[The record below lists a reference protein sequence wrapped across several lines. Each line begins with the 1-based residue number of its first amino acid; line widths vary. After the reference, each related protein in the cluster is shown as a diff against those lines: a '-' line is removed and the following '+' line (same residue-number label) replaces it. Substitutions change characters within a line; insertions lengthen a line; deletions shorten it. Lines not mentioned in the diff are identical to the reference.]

1 MEKRELIKTRVQVGL
16 QFRAQREAQG
26 WSVEQVA
33 TMADMK
39 PVTIEKI
46 EAGVFNVP
54 IDVLARLADVLGV
67 IFVLK

>member
-1 MEKRELIKTRVQVGL
+1 MQYRRQVGI
-16 QFRAQREAQG
+16 QFKMQRETQG

-39 PVTIEKI
+39 QQTVEKI

-54 IDVLARLADVLGV
+54 IDVLSRLADVLGV
-67 IFVLK
+67 TFVLK

>member
-1 MEKRELIKTRVQVGL
+1 MMQYRRQVGI
-16 QFRAQREAQG
+16 QFKMQREVQG

-39 PVTIEKI
+39 QQTVEKI

-67 IFVLK
+67 TFVLK

>member
-1 MEKRELIKTRVQVGL
+1 MDKESMMTYRQVGI
-16 QFRAQREAQG
+16 QFKMQRETQG

-39 PVTIEKI
+39 QQTVEKI

-54 IDVLARLADVLGV
+54 IDVLSRLADVLGV
-67 IFVLK
+67 TFVLK

>member
-1 MEKRELIKTRVQVGL
+1 MDKESMMQYRRQVGI
-16 QFRAQREAQG
+16 QFKKQREMQG

-39 PVTIEKI
+39 QQTVEKI

-54 IDVLARLADVLGV
+54 IDVLSRLADVLGV
-67 IFVLK
+67 TFVLK

>member
-1 MEKRELIKTRVQVGL
+1 MDKESMMQYRRQVGI
-16 QFRAQREAQG
+16 QFRMQRETQG

-39 PVTIEKI
+39 QQTVEKI

-54 IDVLARLADVLGV
+54 IDVLSRLADVLGV
-67 IFVLK
+67 TFVLK

>member
-1 MEKRELIKTRVQVGL
+1 MMQYRRQVGI
-16 QFRAQREAQG
+16 QFKMQRETQG

-39 PVTIEKI
+39 QQTVEKI

-54 IDVLARLADVLGV
+54 IDVLSRLADVLGV
-67 IFVLK
+67 TFVLK